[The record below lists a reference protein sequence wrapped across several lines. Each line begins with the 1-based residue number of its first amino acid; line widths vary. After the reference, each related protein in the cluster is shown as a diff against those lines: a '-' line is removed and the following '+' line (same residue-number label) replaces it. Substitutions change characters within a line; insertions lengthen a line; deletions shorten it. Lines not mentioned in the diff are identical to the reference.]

1 MTEILADI
9 LGAILAELLADWVFT
24 QFNLDVGLGP
34 VVMVAV
40 SIAYVVAKW
49 LAHRRG
55 NAYLHTQPAVAE
67 DDLQRWGHR
76 ITYVQLKAVDGYL
89 ISAFGIGMLLA
100 RRYYPW
106 VNGILSI
113 AAWLVALAP
122 AILKLR
128 SVQRADDRRMRYA
141 VKINDRIRR
150 YGYVTERWLNEAFP
164 LNDRELIRRQMQ
176 LYVEGTFGQAERLD
190 ASDAHNWAI
199 RRGGYGQYAG
209 KTAQGG

>member
-9 LGAILAELLADWVFT
+9 LGAILAEFLADWVFT
-24 QFNLDVGLGP
+24 QFSLDVGLGP

-40 SIAYVVAKW
+40 FFAYVAAKW
-49 LAHRRG
+49 FAHRRA
-55 NAYLHTQPAVAE
+55 NAYLHTQPAAAE
-67 DDLQRWGHR
+67 DDLQRWTQR
-76 ITYVQLKAVDGYL
+76 MTYVQLTAVDGYL

-100 RRYYPW
+100 RQYYPW
-106 VNGILSI
+106 VNGVLSI

-128 SVQRADDRRMRYA
+128 SVQRADAHRMRYA

-199 RRGGYGQYAG
+199 RRGGYGHDAG
-209 KTAQGG
+209 RTAQGG